1 VQVCCADFDAEDT
14 NVATVGVSKIV
25 KVFDIG
31 TVLDPNFSSAAAH
44 SAVHIPI
51 WQASAR
57 SKLSS
62 VAWNSYIRSYL
73 VTADYDGSIQLW
85 DTAAVAR
92 SSSEV
97 SHFEEHSKRV
107 WSVDFSRL
115 DPPKFLSGSDD
126 GTVRLWSITQES
138 SAVVMRTP
146 ANVCSVQFSNHSNH
160 LIAAGC
166 ANHRV
171 YLFDLRRPDCPAAII
186 TGPRKAVSYVRFVG
200 NDLLCAASTDS
211 TIRLWNV
218 DSMLE
223 KQNSRC
229 TAEKLG
235 PGVVRTLTGHVN
247 ERNFVGLSTS
257 RDGYILTG
265 SEDNCVYAYYKNM
278 NFPISKFS
286 NAPNNANVGEEGS
299 GRVGVGKKGFISS
312 VSWAR
317 ASRRALIADSRGGVR
332 LLDFVS
338 NSV

>member
-1 VQVCCADFDAEDT
+1 MCCADFDAEDA

-31 TVLDPNFSSAAAH
+31 TVLDPNFSSTSAAAH

-62 VAWNSYIRSYL
+62 VAWNSYIRPYL

-92 SSSEV
+92 SSAEV

-126 GTVRLWSITQES
+126 GTVRLWSIAQES
-138 SAVVMRTP
+138 SALVMRTP

-160 LIAAGC
+160 LVAAGC

-171 YLFDLRRPDCPAAII
+171 YLFDLRRPDCPAATI
-186 TGPRKAVSYVRFVG
+186 TGPRKAVSYVRFIG

-223 KQNSRC
+223 KQSS
-229 TAEKLG
+229 LG
-235 PGVVRTLTGHVN
+235 PPGVVNTLTGHVN

-265 SEDNCVYAYYKNM
+265 SEDNCVYAYYKTM

-286 NAPNNANVGEEGS
+286 NAPNTANAREEGF
-299 GRVGVGKKGFISS
+299 GKGGLGGKKGFISS

-338 NSV
+338 NSA